1 MACFFFFY
9 FFFFFSI
16 FDLLQLDNLTTRGD
30 QVVFDYEKKKM
41 PVVMHLLLGVTG
53 RSMYFLLLGVAWL
66 MYKLCPKVIQ
76 SPKNWSGVGR
86 NCYWEI
92 LQVTGKVIFD
102 NTSVNCV
109 DSV

>member
-66 MYKLCPKVIQ
+66 ISCKNSAQKLSSKVPKT
-76 SPKNWSGVGR
+76 GR
-86 NCYWEI
+86 ELAGI
-92 LQVTGKVIFD
+92 VTGKYFR
-102 NTSVNCV
+102 
-109 DSV
+109 